1 MQFVSEKRYGE
12 KNIYIVCILYVYF
25 WYSVKFAE
33 RKDQIGIKKQRNHK
47 QMHFFETSWRYLHGN
62 TIVFGKNSSN
72 KRKEKK
78 ERENTQF
85 ITF

>member
-1 MQFVSEKRYGE
+1 
-12 KNIYIVCILYVYF
+12 
-25 WYSVKFAE
+25 
-33 RKDQIGIKKQRNHK
+33 
-47 QMHFFETSWRYLHGN
+47 MHFFETSWRYLHGN

-78 ERENTQF
+78 ERENIQF